1 MSSTFIKAEE
11 IIVDTNEYNSD
22 DLDEDLNLTFEDT
35 GGDVYQQRVGYTKC
49 RHNRESIHGLS
60 SSTYAS
66 TQHQLNEMNISAGA
80 DQNVA
85 GSKNPSTKNILESE
99 KRIRREIANSNERRR
114 MQSINAG
121 FQNLR
126 ALLPRHEGEKLS
138 KAAILQQ
145 TSQYICDLEN
155 QKTQLLAQNSQ
166 LKRTLGQ
173 HELSHSGYGNAGN
186 NVDESCCAIKKR
198 KLNDNVI
205 SVQTISD
212 SSDEGLGSVSPEPTT
227 LLQNAGTNTTSAA
240 SLGLAKTAHGN
251 AYITHSAKELLELKK
266 QLEKERRFR
275 SVIEEE
281 LRSIKRQLYND
292 NFLTREVIE
301 HTDNINEENATI
313 SYVALNE
320 KNEPSEVVLCSAL
333 EENND
338 ECTEI
343 ISDET
348 IHEEIIVSQEEDIKF
363 DNSTLQPI
371 LQAAIKAQPK
381 VEVERINETVM
392 KINTERESSQKKATA
407 SNNSMGLTRSRQNL
421 ETIVEAIRHLEGDHL
436 FGESAAAQQKQKAQK
451 SQESPLALTTKQLVS
466 TATTT
471 AAVAAAAAA
480 VGGNGQQPHIQQQQQ
495 RKTIAE
501 LSPFLQIKNPKI
513 GPTNIVT
520 IVRGRSIALA
530 APTGG
535 GGGAG
540 SGGGGDNNSLTIST
554 LANPSTQKTNA
565 ANNMSSSSNNS
576 SNSSNATTSSTK
588 PANTAA
594 IPTAIVK
601 VQPTLPTTVA
611 PSSLPIAASPSHI
624 TITTASLKQ
633 CRPGVIVAKQIS

>member
-1 MSSTFIKAEE
+1 MSSVVIKSEE

-35 GGDVYQQRVGYTKC
+35 GGEIYQQRVTYTKSIQ
-49 RHNRESIHGLS
+49 HNHESSHGLA
-60 SSTYAS
+60 SSTTVVTS
-66 TQHQLNEMNISAGA
+66 QHHRNDMNSSAGSTE
-80 DQNVA
+80 QNNA
-85 GSKNPSTKNILESE
+85 GSKSSAPKNILESE

-173 HELSHSGYGNAGN
+173 HELSLSGYGSGN
-186 NVDESCCAIKKR
+186 GPSNTEEGCSAIKKR
-198 KLNDNVI
+198 
-205 SVQTISD
+205 
-212 SSDEGLGSVSPEPTT
+212 LGSVSPEPTT
-227 LLQNAGTNTTSAA
+227 LLQTGTNPSSAVP
-240 SLGLAKTAHGN
+240 LGLAKAAHGN

-275 SVIEEE
+275 AVIEEE
-281 LRSIKRQLYND
+281 LRLIKRQLYND
-292 NFLTREVIE
+292 NFITREVIE
-301 HTDNINEENATI
+301 HTDNVHEENGTI

-320 KNEPSEVVLCSAL
+320 KNEPSEVVVCSSI
-333 EENND
+333 EEVND
-338 ECTEI
+338 DCTEI
-343 ISDET
+343 ISDEN
-348 IHEEIIVSQEEDIKF
+348 IHEEIIVAHEEDIKY
-363 DNSTLQPI
+363 DTSALQPI

-392 KINTERESSQKKATA
+392 KINTTERDLQPSQKKG
-407 SNNSMGLTRSRQNL
+407 SGNSIGLTRSRQNL

-436 FGESAAAQQKQKAQK
+436 FGESAAHQKKAQK

-466 TATTT
+466 TVSS
-471 AAVAAAAAA
+471 AV
-480 VGGNGQQPHIQQQQQ
+480 QPHHQQQQQ

-501 LSPFLQIKNPKI
+501 LSPFLQIKNPKM
-513 GPTNIVT
+513 GSTNIVT
-520 IVRGRSIALA
+520 IVRGGRSISLT
-530 APTGG
+530 P
-535 GGGAG
+535 
-540 SGGGGDNNSLTIST
+540 SCGGDNSLSISSVT
-554 LANPSTQKTNA
+554 NPSTQNIST
-565 ANNMSSSSNNS
+565 ANNMPSSNNS
-576 SNSSNATTSSTK
+576 SNSNANSTSNII
-588 PANTAA
+588 PANSAV

-601 VQPTLPTTVA
+601 VQPTLPTAT
-611 PSSLPIAASPSHI
+611 SSLPIATPPSHI